1 MAEHGIEPV
10 VVEEIQTLARRHGVR
25 RVILFGS
32 RARGDFRPKSDIDL
46 AVEGGDFINFSLDV
60 DEGTSTLRLFDF
72 VDLGDAVPDALRAV
86 IENEGVVLYEQ
97 A

>member
-1 MAEHGIEPV
+1 MVEHGIDMV
-10 VVEEIQTLARRHGVR
+10 VVREIQALARKHGVSK
-25 RVILFGS
+25 VILFGS

-46 AVEGGDFINFSLDV
+46 AVKGGDFINFSLDV
-60 DEGTSTLRLFDF
+60 DEETSTLRLFDF
-72 VDLGDAVPDALRAV
+72 VDLDEAVPDALRAV